1 MFEPLFKFIHKNASF
16 YDNETSNAVGR
27 SDEYHPQQSHRN
39 RKSRYNLQLT
49 ENGGREIFS
58 LCRLSF
64 CPKLIL
70 LRFYTGLLT
79 DFTTK
84 TYNIGVLKRKVQK
97 INVKGDI
104 ENEKDY

>member
-1 MFEPLFKFIHKNASF
+1 MNNIRSRATEIVNHDII
-16 YDNETSNAVGR
+16 YNES
-27 SDEYHPQQSHRN
+27 
-39 RKSRYNLQLT
+39 K
-49 ENGGREIFS
+49 NGGREINTS
-58 LCRLSF
+58 LPSF
-64 CPKLIL
+64 FLPNTIL

>member
-1 MFEPLFKFIHKNASF
+1 MAKTEKTSHDQANAWRGWSF
-16 YDNETSNAVGR
+16 N
-27 SDEYHPQQSHRN
+27 
-39 RKSRYNLQLT
+39 
-49 ENGGREIFS
+49 IFS
-58 LCRLSF
+58 INW
-64 CPKLIL
+64 IL

-79 DFTTK
+79 DFTAK